1 MIRTGKVIQAEGNI
15 LEVCFSRMEACESC
29 GMCGSGRD
37 DARVKINGNAHEGDM
52 VDVEMPDARVL
63 KASAVTYLV
72 PLAGLI
78 AGLALGTGISP
89 TDEIK
94 TVTVGF
100 AGLFL
105 GLGIIK
111 RLDRK
116 MGRLEKWQPRIVAVY
131 PGQGTDQQT
140 AVETGATGRDEGE
153 EAQSL

>member
-1 MIRTGKVIQAEGNI
+1 MIRTGKVIQAEGDI

-37 DARVKINGNAHEGDM
+37 DTRVRIRGDALEGDM

-78 AGLALGTGISP
+78 AGLALGTAIFP
-89 TDEIK
+89 TDEIM
-94 TVTVGF
+94 TVAAGF
-100 AGLFL
+100 AGLAL

-116 MGRLEKWQPRIVAVY
+116 LGRLETWQPRIVAVY
-131 PGQGTDQQT
+131 PSQEADLQT
-140 AVETGATGRDEGE
+140 AGKTETPGGDKGE
-153 EAQSL
+153 EARPL